1 MTPKSDIISGI
12 ADLMVRRTLGNALK
26 AGQRVSEGVVVLTVD
41 DVKDILY
48 KALPHLDPNAKA
60 PGVPATVSFGLNL
73 EGQVFCEVQ
82 RIDSG
87 ERSEHF
93 LDPAH
98 AVNLGSAL
106 IQYGT
111 LSGIGFKPTPQPEQ
125 DKKPET
131 VPVTIQ

>member
-1 MTPKSDIISGI
+1 MAPKSDIIQGI
-12 ADLMVRRTLGNALK
+12 ADLMTRKTIGNALK
-26 AGQRVSEGVVVLTVD
+26 AGQRVDEGVVILTVD
-41 DVKDILY
+41 DAKDILY
-48 KALPHLDPNAKA
+48 KALPHLDPNNTA
-60 PGVPATVSFGLNL
+60 PGVPATISFGIDM
-73 EGQVFCEVQ
+73 ESRVFCEVQ
-82 RIDSG
+82 RIDTG

-111 LSGIGFKPTPQPEQ
+111 LAGIGFKPTREPEQ